1 MNIVSFIAVLTNAV
15 IIAFHSRWMENQFK
29 KYTGDDEN
37 RLLVAKLGFVLAFE
51 VNYIK
56 YHLFY
61 LLNYLFY

>member
-37 RLLVAKLGFVLAFE
+37 RLLVARLVFVLAFE

-56 YHLFY
+56 YYFLY